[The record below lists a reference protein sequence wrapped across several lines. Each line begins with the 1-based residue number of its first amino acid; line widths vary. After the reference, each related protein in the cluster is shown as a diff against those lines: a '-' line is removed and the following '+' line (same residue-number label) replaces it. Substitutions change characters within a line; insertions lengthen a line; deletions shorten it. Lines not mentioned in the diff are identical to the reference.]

1 MLLIFIMKE
10 KMNKESSENQLPSVA
25 VNGHYIKELHFENI
39 KAPASFKP
47 QEKAPK
53 IEIAINF
60 NYHNVQNNIYEVVL
74 LIKATAQSRDVEDLT
89 LFDIKLAYAGLFS
102 LNHIESDEQKELIL
116 MIHCPSLLFPYARRV
131 VSDITRDSGFQPLM
145 LEHLDFASL
154 HQQRKAQKEASA
166 SDSAIAN

>member
-1 MLLIFIMKE
+1 MTKKSPDNI
-10 KMNKESSENQLPSVA
+10 SPSVA

-47 QEKAPK
+47 QEKSPR

-60 NYHNVQNNIYEVVL
+60 NHQSVQDNIYEVIL
-74 LIKATAQSRDVEDLT
+74 LVKTTAQSMDVEDFI

-102 LNHIESDEQKELIL
+102 LNHIENDEQKELIL

-131 VSDITRDSGFQPLM
+131 VSDITLNSGFQPLM

-154 HQQRKAQKEASA
+154 HKQRKIQKQKE
-166 SDSAIAN
+166 DEELRN